1 MNIPSFLS
9 PGIIDFVNS
18 VLPPISKEE
27 CEKYKDKV
35 WRQSGYWKDKFN
47 NDFVSTFYSD
57 YIKHTV
63 DISNTNKLNEKILE
77 VIKYNFS
84 EEIYN
89 KLLELSNIIETDDKP
104 YRLNYILKMLIM
116 FYILLVYIVNIYY
129 VKKQGA

>member
-129 VKKQGA
+129 VKK